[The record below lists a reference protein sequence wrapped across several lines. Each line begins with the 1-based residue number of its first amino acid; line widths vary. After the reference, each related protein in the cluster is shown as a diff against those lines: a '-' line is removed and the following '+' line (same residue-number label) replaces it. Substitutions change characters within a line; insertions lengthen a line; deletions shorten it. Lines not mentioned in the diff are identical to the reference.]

1 MVKWLQNKNRTDP
14 PKITIEMSKETVDQ
28 FDFVFLF
35 FYSIHLARL
44 FNSGNKKE
52 LIQEKKTQSEK

>member
-14 PKITIEMSKETVDQ
+14 LKITIETSKETVVQ

-35 FYSIHLARL
+35 F
-44 FNSGNKKE
+44 
-52 LIQEKKTQSEK
+52 